1 MTRAAPDLVLVD
13 VGGVLLLPDAEVVTA
28 AMQAAGV
35 RPARTADA
43 LEAHYRAVALLD
55 DTGSG
60 RAWDA
65 PLVVAWLPS
74 LGLPADD
81 TAAAATLRDV
91 FSGPARPLWRRV
103 APWARSGLAALA
115 DTGVE
120 LGVVSNADG
129 TVAQQLR
136 DHGLAQV
143 GPGPGTELAVLVD
156 SDVVG
161 VAKPDP
167 GIFDHALAP
176 LDVPADRT
184 WYVGDTVTFDVVG
197 ARAAGIHALH
207 LDPHGWCPQ
216 PDDHDHVATL
226 DEVAGLVEVPPRTP
240 PGPGER

>member
-1 MTRAAPDLVLVD
+1 MTPADLVLLD
-13 VGGVLLLPDAEVVTA
+13 VGGVLLLPDAEVVA
-28 AMQAAGV
+28 AALQAAGV
-35 RPARTADA
+35 QPARTTDA
-43 LEAHYRAVALLD
+43 LEAHYRTVALLD
-55 DTGSG
+55 ADTGSG
-60 RAWDA
+60 QPWDA
-65 PLVVAWLPS
+65 PLVAAWLSS
-74 LGLPADD
+74 LGLPVEDP
-81 TAAAATLRDV
+81 TAAATLREV
-91 FSGPARPLWRRV
+91 FGGAARPLWRQV
-103 APWARSGLAALA
+103 APWARRGLSALA
-115 DTGVE
+115 DIGVT

-176 LDVPADRT
+176 LDVPAERT

-197 ARAAGIHALH
+197 ARAAGIQALH

-226 DEVAGLVEVPPRTP
+226 DEVAGLVEAPPGTPPR
-240 PGPGER
+240 PGER